1 MKVLMIGMG
10 MVAQTLVL
18 ALRDTCG
25 SAPMCCAWSQ
35 RQPCRAFCAEGYKRS
50 WLPYPVA
57 SCTTWQDAVGHA
69 PDMAL
74 VLTPPNA
81 RQDYAALLATARIP
95 TLMEKPL
102 ERSHAGA
109 QAVAELY
116 AQARVPLGLCFQH
129 RTRAA
134 ARRLKHKL

>member
-1 MKVLMIGMG
+1 M
-10 MVAQTLVL
+10 
-18 ALRDTCG
+18 
-25 SAPMCCAWSQ
+25 
-35 RQPCRAFCAEGYKRS
+35 
-50 WLPYPVA
+50 
-57 SCTTWQDAVGHA
+57 GHA

-109 QAVAELY
+109 QAVADLY
-116 AQARVPLGLCFQH
+116 AQAQVPLGLCFQH
-129 RTRAA
+129 RTRASV
-134 ARRLKHKL
+134 RSLKHKLEIGALGAIVHVEMRVPWWRICSGAGVSTGCVCGTRLRPGKGLAVESTVAVAA